1 MTARRSPHTGYSLLE
16 LLVAVAIIGALLALT
31 VAAAQKVRASALRT
45 ERTNWHHQ
53 RKLGEAVPRKLPLK
67 VLFVGNSFTF
77 TNDIPGLTVA
87 LSRAAEAKPELVV
100 DSHVVGGATLEQ
112 HWNDG
117 AARAKIRSTDWDI
130 VVLQEQSQRPLKAF
144 GRDALFYPYARKFAD
159 EVRAV
164 GAIPLFYMTWARP
177 DMPGVPQQQ
186 WTESYADLTK
196 ELTAE
201 CAPVGVA
208 FERFKQAFP
217 GTALT
222 TDGNGHPSPHGAYLA
237 ACTFYAAL
245 YRKSPEGLP
254 NRAETGSASV
264 TVSAAEAAA
273 MQKAAWEAWKQIEMR
288 TRAEWRP

>member
-1 MTARRSPHTGYSLLE
+1 MRARRTRPGYSLLE
-16 LLVAVAIIGALLALT
+16 LLVVIAIIGTLLALT

-45 ERTNWHHQ
+45 ERANWHHQ

-87 LSRAAEAKPELVV
+87 LSRAAEAKPELNV
-100 DSHVVGGATLEQ
+100 DSHVVGGATLER

-117 AARAKIRSTDWDI
+117 AALAKIQSTDWDI
-130 VVLQEQSQRPLKAF
+130 VILQEQSQRPLKAF
-144 GRDALFYPYARKFAD
+144 GRDTFFYPYARKFA
-159 EVRAV
+159 EAIRAI
-164 GAIPLFYMTWARP
+164 GAIPMFYMTWARP
-177 DMPGVPQQQ
+177 DLPGFPQQQ
-186 WTESYADLTK
+186 WTESYSDITK

-208 FERFKQAFP
+208 FERFKLAFP

-222 TDGNGHPSPHGAYLA
+222 TDANGHPSPQGAYLA

-254 NRAETGSASV
+254 NRVETGTAIV
-264 TVSAAEAAA
+264 TISPAEATA
-273 MQKAAWEAWKQIEMR
+273 MQKAAWDSWRQMEMR
-288 TRAEWRP
+288 TRAEWKP

>member
-1 MTARRSPHTGYSLLE
+1 MTARPAPRTGYSLLE
-16 LLVAVAIIGALLALT
+16 LFVAVAIVGVLLALT
-31 VAAAQKVRASALRT
+31 TAAAQKVRASALRA
-45 ERTNWHHQ
+45 ERANWHYQ
-53 RKLGEAVPRKLPLK
+53 RALGEAVPRKLPLK

-77 TNDIPGLTVA
+77 TNDVPGLTVA
-87 LSRAAEAKPELVV
+87 LARAADTKPELVV
-100 DSHVVGGATLEQ
+100 DSHVVGGATLER

-117 AARAKIRSTDWDI
+117 AALAKIRSTDWDV
-130 VVLQEQSQRPLKAF
+130 VVLQEQSQRPLKAY
-144 GRDALFYPYARKFAD
+144 GRDALFYPYARKFA
-159 EVRAV
+159 EAIRGT

-177 DMPGVPQQQ
+177 DMAPAPQQL
-186 WTESYADLTK
+186 WTESYSDLTK

-254 NRAETGSASV
+254 NRLDTGSAIV
-264 TVSAAEAAA
+264 TISPAEATA
-273 MQKAAWEAWKQIEMR
+273 MQKAAWDSWKQIEMR
-288 TRAEWRP
+288 TRAEWKP

>member
-1 MTARRSPHTGYSLLE
+1 MAPHSHRTGYSLLE
-16 LLVAVAIIGALLALT
+16 LLVAVAIVAVLLTLT
-31 VAAAQKVRASALRT
+31 TAAAQKVRASALRA
-45 ERTNWHHQ
+45 ERAHWHSQ
-53 RKLGEAVPRKLPLK
+53 RALGAAVPRQLPLK

-77 TNDIPGLTVA
+77 THDVPGLTRA
-87 LSRAAEAKPELVV
+87 LARAAEAKPELIV
-100 DSHVVGGATLEQ
+100 DSHVVGGATLEN

-117 AARAKIRSTDWDI
+117 AALAKIRSADWD
-130 VVLQEQSQRPLKAF
+130 VVILQEQSQRPLKPF
-144 GRDALFYPYARKFAD
+144 GRDTLFFPYARKFA
-159 EVRAV
+159 EAIRAA

-177 DMPGVPQQQ
+177 DMAPAPQQL
-186 WTESYADLTK
+186 WTDSYATVTK

-208 FERFKQAFP
+208 FERFGRAFP

-254 NRAETGSASV
+254 NRLDTGSA
-264 TVSAAEAAA
+264 TLNISAAEATA
-273 MQKAAWEAWKQIEMR
+273 MQKAAWDSWRQIEVR
-288 TRAEWRP
+288 TRADWKP

>member
-1 MTARRSPHTGYSLLE
+1 MIVRRAPAGYSLLE
-16 LLVAVAIIGALLALT
+16 LLVAVAIIGVLLTLT
-31 VAAAQKVRASALRT
+31 TAAAQKVRAAALRT
-45 ERTNWHHQ
+45 ERANWHHQ
-53 RKLGEAVPRKLPLK
+53 RALGAAVPRKLPIK

-77 TNDIPGLTVA
+77 TNDVPGLTLA
-87 LSRAAEAKPELVV
+87 LARGAGAKPELVV
-100 DSHVVGGATLEQ
+100 DSHVVGGATLER

-117 AARAKIRSTDWDI
+117 AALAKIRSTDWDL

-144 GRDALFYPYARKFAD
+144 GRDTGFYPYARKFA
-159 EVRAV
+159 EAIRAT
-164 GAIPLFYMTWARP
+164 GAIPLFFMTWARP
-177 DMPGVPQQQ
+177 DMAPAPQQL
-186 WTESYADLTK
+186 WTESYSDITK

-245 YRKSPEGLP
+245 YRNSPEGLP
-254 NRAETGSASV
+254 NRLDTGSATV
-264 TVSAAEAAA
+264 TISPAEAAA
-273 MQKAAWEAWKQIEMR
+273 MQRAAWGAWKQIEAR
-288 TRAEWRP
+288 TRADWKP